1 MNREVCQHGAPLAQH
16 CGRCAIDPR
25 SLAGVLL
32 REHDDAGQAARYA
45 ERKAELL
52 RAMGN
57 ACGLDYADAAN
68 ALWGLCGGRVGAQHG
83 ET

>member
-1 MNREVCQHGAPLAQH
+1 MNREVCQHGAPVAQH

-32 REHDDAGQAARYA
+32 REHDSAEQAARYA
-45 ERKAELL
+45 DRKAEML

-57 ACGLDYADAAN
+57 ATGLDYAAAAT
-68 ALWGLCGGRVGAQHG
+68 ALRALEAG
-83 ET
+83 

>member
-1 MNREVCQHGAPLAQH
+1 MIREVCQHGAPISQH
-16 CGRCAIDPR
+16 CGRCSIDPC

-32 REHDDAGQAARYA
+32 REHDNAEQAARYA

-57 ACGLDYADAAN
+57 ATGLDYAAAAN
-68 ALWGLCGGRVGAQHG
+68 ALRKLSA
-83 ET
+83 

>member
-1 MNREVCQHGAPLAQH
+1 MNREVCQHGAPVSQH

-32 REHDDAGQAARYA
+32 REHDNAEQAARYA
-45 ERKAELL
+45 DRKAEML

-57 ACGLDYADAAN
+57 ARGLDYAAAAK
-68 ALWGLCGGRVGAQHG
+68 ALRALQAG
-83 ET
+83 

>member
-1 MNREVCQHGAPLAQH
+1 VNREVCQHGAPLSQH

-32 REHDDAGQAARYA
+32 REHDDAEQAAKYA
-45 ERKAELL
+45 DRKAEML

-57 ACGLDYADAAN
+57 ATGLDYAAAAK
-68 ALWGLCGGRVGAQHG
+68 ALRARAAA
-83 ET
+83 

>member
-1 MNREVCQHGAPLAQH
+1 MNREVCQHGAPVSQH

-32 REHDDAGQAARYA
+32 REHDDAEQAAKYA
-45 ERKAELL
+45 DRKAEML

-57 ACGLDYADAAN
+57 ATGLDYAAAAK
-68 ALWGLCGGRVGAQHG
+68 ALRALKAG
-83 ET
+83 